1 MGEPLP
7 QVETPVPH
15 DRIEERLEALF
26 TVGAEISS
34 TLELDDVLQRIVA
47 HARRLMDA
55 RVSSIL
61 LLDPDDAS
69 LLRPAATEGAGE
81 AYLAQPAREV
91 ATSLTGE
98 VVRTGRPLYAPDVRK
113 ETRSRVAD
121 LARREGLCSLL
132 SVPLRTKAD
141 ILGVLNVYTGAP
153 RRFAEDDVRLLTLL
167 ASQSAIAIENATLH
181 RDEMQ
186 TREQL
191 HQSEKL
197 AALGKLSAGL
207 AHELRDPLDTV
218 GRVISAMARD
228 RAEEPGTKNGTAE
241 DLKVVQDEVQRV
253 RLLVD
258 QFLEFAHPRPP
269 HFQRERMDE
278 IVEETLLLI
287 GPEARVRK
295 VVVHKDWAADLPR
308 VWVDGAQMK
317 QVLLNLLLNA
327 VQAMPDGGSLIVHVG
342 VSGGSLLVSIADEGE
357 GIPPQVRPQLFDPF
371 FTTREGGTGLGLSIA
386 QRIIEGHNGRLRLF
400 SHPGRGT
407 TVCVRLPL

>member
-1 MGEPLP
+1 MGEPPP
-7 QVETPVPH
+7 QVETPAPH
-15 DRIEERLEALF
+15 DRLEERLEALF

-61 LLDPDDAS
+61 LLDPEDAS

-191 HQSEKL
+191 RQSEKL

-218 GRVISAMARD
+218 GRVISGMARD
-228 RAEEPGTKNGTAE
+228 QAGEPGTKNGVAE